1 MDGADPTGCARL
13 IDGALRPGP
22 SSWLRR
28 VPIAEPLQFHHETD
42 YATALALDL
51 LVRPRAVAE
60 GRSHCRHCA
69 AASPPR
75 DDDMGDDGRHFV
87 TCPGRRLGRSQ
98 ASWLGCGLTRGV
110 SHEQQRL

>member
-1 MDGADPTGCARL
+1 MVTSQEYLGTMDGADPTGCARL

-51 LVRPRAVAE
+51 LVRRA
-60 GRSHCRHCA
+60 S
-69 AASPPR
+69 S
-75 DDDMGDDGRHFV
+75 
-87 TCPGRRLGRSQ
+87 
-98 ASWLGCGLTRGV
+98 
-110 SHEQQRL
+110 